1 MRAARFTRADRGFS
15 IETIPVPA
23 PAPHEVVVRVA
34 ACGICLSDVH
44 LLDGSL
50 KTPLEVVTPGHEAAG
65 TIAACGSS
73 VSGWSVGQRVVMA
86 GGKACGT
93 CRSCLD
99 GGGETRC
106 SRFQIMGFAYDGAW
120 AEYIAVPWSSLCAI
134 PDHLPFPQAA
144 ILADAVSTPFAGL
157 SDRGALRAGESVGLW
172 ALAGSA
178 CTPCR
183 SRACSARRRSWRLTR
198 CRTPAKG
205 RWPPEPTWR
214 SIPNMTTCG
223 HGCSRSRAAA
233 ASISRVD
240 LFGANQ
246 VLAEGVGCLA
256 RHGRMVMIGL
266 SHDPIQLGPGVVFG
280 VQSHALLGHL
290 GYTKPQLDRL
300 VELVSYGRLDVSRSI
315 SDLMPLADVARGVER
330 LARKEGNPI
339 RLVVEP

>member
-65 TIAACGSS
+65 TIAACGSA
-73 VSGWSVGQRVVMA
+73 VTGWSVGQRVVMA
-86 GGKACGT
+86 GGKACGA

-106 SRFQIMGFAYDGAW
+106 TRFQIMGFAYDGAW

-172 ALAGSA
+172 GVGGLGVHAVQIARMLGAAPIVAVDPLSSARERALAAGA
-178 CTPCR
+178 DMALDPKHDDVR
-183 SRACSARRRSWRLTR
+183 TR
-198 CRTPAKG
+198 VLEITRG
-205 RWPPEPTWR
+205 R
-214 SIPNMTTCG
+214 G
-223 HGCSRSRAAA
+223 LDLA
-233 ASISRVD
+233 VD